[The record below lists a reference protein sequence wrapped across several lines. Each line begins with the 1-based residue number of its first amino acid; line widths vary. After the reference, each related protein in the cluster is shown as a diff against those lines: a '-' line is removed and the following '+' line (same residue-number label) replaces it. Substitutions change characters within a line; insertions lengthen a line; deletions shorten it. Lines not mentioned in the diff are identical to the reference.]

1 MSGKIHLQR
10 KFERAEFSPWASH
23 HSGMGHKSPLADPFK
38 KGFSKSLIQNSDTK
52 LASNIVSDKCLQH
65 NKTFNEFHKFVI
77 SLSPLQHGPCRW

>member
-38 KGFSKSLIQNSDTK
+38 KGFSKSLIQNWLQILFQTSAYNTTK
-52 LASNIVSDKCLQH
+52 
-65 NKTFNEFHKFVI
+65 
-77 SLSPLQHGPCRW
+77 PLMNFINL